1 MKATV
6 TVSLKSAVLDPQ
18 GKAIAAALQ
27 DLGLDLVRGA
37 RVGKVIE
44 LELAEGSDLERARQQ
59 VEAAADKLLANPVME
74 DWRVEIG

>member
-18 GKAIAAALQ
+18 GKAVAAALQ
-27 DLGLDLVRGA
+27 DLGLNGVLSA

-44 LELAEGSDLERARQQ
+44 LELADGLSAEEARQQ
-59 VEAAADKLLANPVME
+59 VERAADQLLANPVME
-74 DWRVEIG
+74 DWRVELG

>member
-27 DLGLDLVRGA
+27 DLGLDLVLGA

-44 LELAEGSDLERARQQ
+44 LELAEGSD
-59 VEAAADKLLANPVME
+59 VEAARK
-74 DWRVEIG
+74 